1 MPSTLISRIVVI
13 ASEGSITTR
22 VECLVL
28 LMVSF
33 VGIRP
38 KFDFASDRTLV
49 SKIEIDSVRIEIE
62 SGEIYPIAMVVETRR
77 GKRKD
82 NPTEEEAPRVKFAKT
97 GSGENVEKTTT
108 EESETRA
115 VEIVE
120 LTAKT
125 TDESTA
131 KTTDVSTEKT
141 TDVSTEK
148 TRKDSTENTAEI
160 TEPSNVAV
168 EAAPT
173 TLSKGPGDEEN
184 EETASGDEEN
194 EGSEEEQEKPDGKN
208 ESSNEENE
216 DSEEEPLDGENE
228 VNARSEEEEANGER
242 EEEAN
247 ENGNPPEPQ
256 DIDSI
261 IPTRT
266 PQEERLLDDILED
279 EDEVDESDIVVDSW
293 EKCLDAC
300 YKVFFQDM
308 HDEDVAACQKQAEAS
323 EAAPGDGI
331 EVSEQSIQLGDVMK
345 LLKRTMKLMRTVDK
359 KIDQLDGR
367 LAPLEEFVKEA
378 QAKTA
383 EEEAQ
388 AKAAEEEAPAQGKAK
403 KQKRRKK

>member
-1 MPSTLISRIVVI
+1 
-13 ASEGSITTR
+13 
-22 VECLVL
+22 
-28 LMVSF
+28 
-33 VGIRP
+33 
-38 KFDFASDRTLV
+38 
-49 SKIEIDSVRIEIE
+49 
-62 SGEIYPIAMVVETRR
+62 MVVETRR

-141 TDVSTEK
+141 TDGE
-148 TRKDSTENTAEI
+148 
-160 TEPSNVAV
+160 
-168 EAAPT
+168 
-173 TLSKGPGDEEN
+173 
-184 EETASGDEEN
+184 
-194 EGSEEEQEKPDGKN
+194 N

-216 DSEEEPLDGENE
+216 DSEEEPPDGENE

-256 DIDSI
+256 LLAFKA
-261 IPTRT
+261 IPKLGMAFREPVEGADVNCQRMCKSSFKRNGMTGVSLSAINKELSNT
-266 PQEERLLDDILED
+266 TVKERLLDDILED

-293 EKCLDAC
+293 EKCLDVC

-308 HDEDVAACQKQAEAS
+308 HDEDVAARQKQAEAS
-323 EAAPGDGI
+323 EAAAGDGI

-345 LLKRTMKLMRTVDK
+345 LLKITMKLMRTIDK

-367 LAPLEEFVKEA
+367 LAPIEEFVKEA

-383 EEEAQ
+383 
-388 AKAAEEEAPAQGKAK
+388 
-403 KQKRRKK
+403 